1 VDGSVEA
8 LSDSLQKLSTE
19 QVQVEV
25 IHRGVGAISES
36 DVLLAAASHAIVI
49 GFHVKA
55 DLRAASLAKEEGVD
69 IRFYQIIY
77 EAVSEVQRAMEG
89 LLKPELRQKTV
100 GQVEVREIFRIGRI
114 GVIAGCYVQSGTVTR
129 NSKLRVLREG
139 NTIFEGRIA
148 SLRRFKDD
156 VREVQT
162 GYECGIMLDGFQ
174 DIQKDDILEIF
185 QVEEIARKL

>member
-1 VDGSVEA
+1 V
-8 LSDSLQKLSTE
+8 T
-19 QVQVEV
+19 
-25 IHRGVGAISES
+25 
-36 DVLLAAASHAIVI
+36 DV
-49 GFHVKA
+49 
-55 DLRAASLAKEEGVD
+55 
-69 IRFYQIIY
+69 
-77 EAVSEVQRAMEG
+77 
-89 LLKPELRQKTV
+89 
-100 GQVEVREIFRIGRI
+100 QVEVREIFRIGRI

-139 NTIFEGRIA
+139 NTIYEGRIA